1 MRVSL
6 YFINIVEKISWTDP
20 SFQLTITKLIS
31 KSARGMNEQPLKT
44 LGTDVL
50 FSRRKI
56 RKTLWGWHPPL
67 PPPRPPCTEGKI
79 MNRGHTSLLL
89 LGGGGGKVG

>member
-67 PPPRPPCTEGKI
+67 PPPPDPLVPRVK
-79 MNRGHTSLLL
+79 S
-89 LGGGGGKVG
+89 